1 MHDSVVIWFNLFPTD
16 SVTIP
21 PRLQV
26 ATPSP
31 HIPIEIHKH
40 KDLPNQLEKCK
51 SANTENHV
59 DNLPDVNLALF
70 PPNCC
75 HQSVATKLLPPNS
88 FAFFPPACFYV
99 VGNLSG
105 ALTGKILDNNSII
118 LNYFPATPSNF
129 HFSAYFLA
137 ATGVTMHNEGRIFHN
152 FFVVTG

>member
-1 MHDSVVIWFNLFPTD
+1 MRLLLRVVVCARLGCNLVQFVSD
-16 SVTIP
+16 
-21 PRLQV
+21 RLGDNSTTL

-31 HIPIEIHKH
+31 HIPLEIHKH

-59 DNLPDVNLALF
+59 DNLTDVNLAL
-70 PPNCC
+70 
-75 HQSVATKLLPPNS
+75 LPPNG
-88 FAFFPPACFYV
+88 FACFYA

-129 HFSAYFLA
+129 HFSAHFLA
-137 ATGVTMHNEGRIFHN
+137 ATRVTMHNEGRIFHFFLHN